1 MLRRVPSK
9 EDIDKVIEV
18 YHQHPIKGINLE
30 MLKEAR
36 QRTCLGLSEIKK
48 IIADY
53 IENTYGTTLH
63 KIKKEELICMEGF
76 EKSEVRGEVIDDGDI
91 LRSQPYTPIF
101 GTKYYWDVPYLVD
114 VEKYKKAFKTE
125 ITEGYGGTLSLTSEI
140 ENGYQVVW
148 AFSHKKK
155 ENERDW
161 TSDCFQFHYDDINKF
176 KEFVRS
182 ITDTFIGVDNVEV
195 LRMCIDMENQITEIN
210 HKKEMLLNVSGNVNT
225 CE

>member
-63 KIKKEELICMEGF
+63 KIKKRRINL
-76 EKSEVRGEVIDDGDI
+76 
-91 LRSQPYTPIF
+91 
-101 GTKYYWDVPYLVD
+101 
-114 VEKYKKAFKTE
+114 
-125 ITEGYGGTLSLTSEI
+125 YGRI
-140 ENGYQVVW
+140 
-148 AFSHKKK
+148 
-155 ENERDW
+155 
-161 TSDCFQFHYDDINKF
+161 
-176 KEFVRS
+176 
-182 ITDTFIGVDNVEV
+182 
-195 LRMCIDMENQITEIN
+195 
-210 HKKEMLLNVSGNVNT
+210 
-225 CE
+225 

>member
-63 KIKKEELICMEGF
+63 KIKKEELICDGMF
-76 EKSEVRGEVIDDGDI
+76 EKSEVRLLIMATFYAVSLI
-91 LRSQPYTPIF
+91 LR
-101 GTKYYWDVPYLVD
+101 YLVRN
-114 VEKYKKAFKTE
+114 T
-125 ITEGYGGTLSLTSEI
+125 
-140 ENGYQVVW
+140 
-148 AFSHKKK
+148 
-155 ENERDW
+155 
-161 TSDCFQFHYDDINKF
+161 
-176 KEFVRS
+176 
-182 ITDTFIGVDNVEV
+182 IG
-195 LRMCIDMENQITEIN
+195 MCHI
-210 HKKEMLLNVSGNVNT
+210 S
-225 CE
+225 